1 MKILYICE
9 KPHAGKILAK
19 NMVALNLSG
28 EFEDHGDYLE
38 SNKFIIGWS
47 YAHLFQLRSVPGVTD
62 NADLMLTKLASM
74 QHDGGLCPDWPF
86 ESAAPVFFAY
96 SKSPKELFQ
105 VLNTLIHREDVNY
118 IVHAGDPGPDF
129 EITVRIIL
137 HMAGSDKP
145 IWRLPRLTTTED
157 ELKEKISKRL
167 SPIDIGM
174 EDAMEGFR
182 NMYFN
187 FRHGNHQLCLGN
199 APENQ
204 APTSKEEGLAQTLRF
219 LTSGDCC
226 KFCKQ
231 RGVCLDTQETTLC
244 SAFSPSERF
253 IEMLEYWL

>member
-118 IVHAGDPGPDF
+118 IVHAGDPGPSASF
-129 EITVRIIL
+129 CTWL
-137 HMAGSDKP
+137 AP
-145 IWRLPRLTTTED
+145 ISQSGGCPSSLLRR
-157 ELKEKISKRL
+157 
-167 SPIDIGM
+167 
-174 EDAMEGFR
+174 
-182 NMYFN
+182 
-187 FRHGNHQLCLGN
+187 
-199 APENQ
+199 
-204 APTSKEEGLAQTLRF
+204 TS
-219 LTSGDCC
+219 
-226 KFCKQ
+226 
-231 RGVCLDTQETTLC
+231 
-244 SAFSPSERF
+244 
-253 IEMLEYWL
+253 